1 MMFPVGHDDITY
13 NANGVCDYRPWV
25 NSNMCNTMTGDRNG
39 QWNINY
45 SDNDL
50 QDDLNG
56 LELAM
61 NDDGRHSELKEIQ
74 AYKDL
79 LDHVAFLISLG
90 EVTGFT
96 HWMRN
101 IPNLRVSIGEMT
113 DEDLRDTQNT
123 VHEALKDTHNRYYQ
137 WFDLNS
143 SLIQTMNTEFVNRL
157 SQDLRKTHRV
167 WYVCHSEDR
176 VVMMGDNHNA
186 LIDCMDDLCDKLRVS
201 AAGGWI
207 DYGTDYAYGTTQRYE
222 RFNDRMDTQFAN
234 IHLIAKTWGVTVDEA
249 FTRLT
254 NETDQEY
261 EQENALRLFAL
272 R

>member
-1 MMFPVGHDDITY
+1 MNHYEHNLYPMIHVGDDVVLNNYGIPFVGSDHRILVNKHIADTY
-13 NANGVCDYRPWV
+13 YQEHGNVQYHYIY
-25 NSNMCNTMTGDRNG
+25 TEK
-39 QWNINY
+39 Y
-45 SDNDL
+45 L
-50 QDDLNG
+50 EDDLRG
-56 LELAM
+56 LDNAVNAE
-61 NDDGRHSELKEIQ
+61 RYRQLKELQ

-79 LDHVAFLISLG
+79 LS
-90 EVTGFT
+90 
-96 HWMRN
+96 N
-101 IPNLRVSIGEMT
+101 IGYLTSTGEMT
-113 DEDLRDTQNT
+113 QEDLRDTQNT
-123 VHEALKDTHNRYYQ
+123 IHKSLKDGHNDYYQ
-137 WFDLNS
+137 WFDLRQFPAS
-143 SLIQTMNTEFVNRL
+143 FVQDVGLTKFKSLCTY
-157 SQDLRKTHRV
+157 LRKTHRV

-234 IHLIAKTWGVTVDEA
+234 IHLIAKTWSVTVDEA